1 MGLFDDRD
9 DDSTSIMGRLA
20 IERNGGS
27 VRDLGTGGC
36 VVERPSYG
44 GMSTFDRHDA
54 LGTKIDEDRGF
65 TPRW

>member
-1 MGLFDDRD
+1 MGLFDTD
-9 DDSTSIMGRLA
+9 DNDTSTIGRLA

-44 GMSTFDRHDA
+44 GMSDYSRHDA
-54 LGTKIDEDRGF
+54 LGSKIDEDRGF
-65 TPRW
+65 SPRW